1 MLYEIIDYLS
11 KNLYL
16 SVVIVTVIALIVFF
30 IIGSIKQKK
39 EQEIIREKLNE
50 TKIDAPKTR
59 KKFIQG
65 EVIEKQVITVNNENE
80 E

>member
-1 MLYEIIDYLS
+1 MLYKIIDYLS
-11 KNLYL
+11 KNLYV

-65 EVIEKQVITVNNENE
+65 EVIEKQVITINNENE